1 MIGDHISR
9 ASVCPSPLTSVG
21 IPPPPPPGVEGDLDV
36 TALHPDRPGGLG
48 RRHRALDGLDRRR
61 PAEGRQLGAG
71 PARGPCG
78 QLRQAARNRLR
89 EPPIVVSSPSM
100 SLRTLI

>member
-1 MIGDHISR
+1 M
-9 ASVCPSPLTSVG
+9 CPSPVTSVG
-21 IPPPPPPGVEGDLDV
+21 IRPPPPPGVEDDLDV
-36 TALHPDRPGGLG
+36 AALHPDGPGELR
-48 RRHRALDGLDRRR
+48 RRHRALDGLDPRR

-71 PARGPCG
+71 PARGPGG